1 MIIEIIVWI
10 PELGAIFQKNTL
22 LDEVNLFG
30 CTGVLFQNYLT
41 FSETDVSNKL
51 PVSSNLKKLKSNF
64 SDKELFNLALTH
76 KSASKKNNERLEFLG
91 DAIINFYVT
100 QKLYENYADIQE
112 GKLTRLRAS
121 LVSREFLNDLG
132 LAIGLSKAVKL
143 GKGESTENNSIV
155 GNAFEAVVGAIFLDT
170 GLEDTKQFL
179 DTLYSEEFSKLKP
192 LEDWKDSKSQ
202 LQEILQKQ
210 GLALPK
216 YKVVDRGPKYN
227 EDRFEINCTSPDLN
241 ISATGKGKSR
251 KIAEQ
256 EAAKLLLEE
265 HFHNE
270 E

>member
-1 MIIEIIVWI
+1 M
-10 PELGAIFQKNTL
+10 
-22 LDEVNLFG
+22 
-30 CTGVLFQNYLT
+30 
-41 FSETDVSNKL
+41 
-51 PVSSNLKKLKSNF
+51 SSNLKKLKSYF
-64 SDKELFNLALTH
+64 SDKELFDLALTH

-100 QKLYENYADIQE
+100 QRLYENYADLQE

-143 GKGESTENNSIV
+143 GKGESTQNNSIV

-210 GLALPK
+210 GLTLPK
-216 YKVVDRGPKYN
+216 YKVVDHGPKYN

-270 E
+270 K

>member
-1 MIIEIIVWI
+1 M
-10 PELGAIFQKNTL
+10 
-22 LDEVNLFG
+22 
-30 CTGVLFQNYLT
+30 
-41 FSETDVSNKL
+41 
-51 PVSSNLKKLKSNF
+51 SSNLKKLKSNF

-76 KSASKKNNERLEFLG
+76 KSASKENNERLEFLG

-100 QKLYENYADIQE
+100 QKLYENYTDLQE

-132 LAIGLSKAVKL
+132 QAIGLSKVVKL
-143 GKGESTENNSIV
+143 GKGESTENNAIV
-155 GNAFEAVVGAIFLDT
+155 GNALEAVVGAIFLDA

-179 DTLYSEEFSKLKP
+179 DTLYSEEISKLKP
-192 LEDWKDSKSQ
+192 LEDWKDPKSQ
-202 LQEILQKQ
+202 LQEILQKK
-210 GLALPK
+210 GLTLPK

-227 EDRFEINCTSPDLN
+227 EDRFEINCISPDLN

-265 HFHNE
+265 YFYNE
-270 E
+270 R

>member
-1 MIIEIIVWI
+1 M
-10 PELGAIFQKNTL
+10 
-22 LDEVNLFG
+22 NLYG

-41 FSETDVSNKL
+41 FNVTDVSNKFL
-51 PVSSNLKKLKSNF
+51 VSSNLKKLKSNF
-64 SDKELFNLALTH
+64 SNKELFNLALTH
-76 KSASKKNNERLEFLG
+76 KSASTKNNERLEFLG
-91 DAIINFYVT
+91 AAIINFYVT

-143 GKGESTENNSIV
+143 GKGESTQNNSIV
-155 GNAFEAVVGAIFLDT
+155 GNAVEAVVGAIFLDT

-192 LEDWKDSKSQ
+192 LEDRKDAKSQ

-210 GLALPK
+210 GLTLPK

-270 E
+270 K

>member
-1 MIIEIIVWI
+1 M
-10 PELGAIFQKNTL
+10 
-22 LDEVNLFG
+22 
-30 CTGVLFQNYLT
+30 
-41 FSETDVSNKL
+41 
-51 PVSSNLKKLKSNF
+51 SSNLKKLKSNF

-100 QKLYENYADIQE
+100 QKLYENYADLQE

-179 DTLYSEEFSKLKP
+179 DTLYSKEFSKLKP
-192 LEDWKDSKSQ
+192 LEDRKDAKSQ

-227 EDRFEINCTSPDLN
+227 EDRFEINCISPDLN

-270 E
+270 K

>member
-1 MIIEIIVWI
+1 M
-10 PELGAIFQKNTL
+10 
-22 LDEVNLFG
+22 
-30 CTGVLFQNYLT
+30 
-41 FSETDVSNKL
+41 
-51 PVSSNLKKLKSNF
+51 SSNLKKLKSNF
-64 SDKELFNLALTH
+64 SDKELFDLALTH

-132 LAIGLSKAVKL
+132 LAIGLSQAVKL

-155 GNAFEAVVGAIFLDT
+155 GNALEAVVGAIFLDT
-170 GLEDTKQFL
+170 GLEDTNQFL
-179 DTLYSEEFSKLKP
+179 DTLYFEEFSKLKP
-192 LEDWKDSKSQ
+192 LDDRKDSKSQ
-202 LQEILQKQ
+202 LQEILQKK
-210 GLALPK
+210 GLAL
-216 YKVVDRGPKYN
+216 PKYN
-227 EDRFEINCTSPDLN
+227 EDRFEINCTSAELN
-241 ISATGKGKSR
+241 MSAIGKGKSR

-270 E
+270 K

>member
-1 MIIEIIVWI
+1 
-10 PELGAIFQKNTL
+10 
-22 LDEVNLFG
+22 
-30 CTGVLFQNYLT
+30 
-41 FSETDVSNKL
+41 
-51 PVSSNLKKLKSNF
+51 VSSNLKKLKSNF
-64 SDKELFNLALTH
+64 SDKELFDLALTH
-76 KSASKKNNERLEFLG
+76 KSASKTNNERLEFLG

-155 GNAFEAVVGAIFLDT
+155 GNALEAVVGAIFLDT
-170 GLEDTKQFL
+170 GLEDTNQFL
-179 DTLYSEEFSKLKP
+179 DTLYFEEFSKLKP
-192 LEDWKDSKSQ
+192 LDDRKDSKSQ
-202 LQEILQKQ
+202 LQEILQKK

-216 YKVVDRGPKYN
+216 YKVVDHGPKYN

-241 ISATGKGKSR
+241 ISAIGKGKSR

-265 HFHNE
+265 HFRNE
-270 E
+270 K

>member
-1 MIIEIIVWI
+1 M
-10 PELGAIFQKNTL
+10 
-22 LDEVNLFG
+22 
-30 CTGVLFQNYLT
+30 
-41 FSETDVSNKL
+41 
-51 PVSSNLKKLKSNF
+51 SSNLKKLKSKF
-64 SDKELFNLALTH
+64 SDKELFDLALTH

-100 QKLYENYADIQE
+100 QKLYENYTDLQE

-121 LVSREFLNDLG
+121 LVSRGFLNDLG
-132 LAIGLSKAVKL
+132 LTIGLSRAVKL

-155 GNAFEAVVGAIFLDT
+155 GNALEAVVGAIFLDA
-170 GLEDTKQFL
+170 GLEDTKKFL

-192 LEDWKDSKSQ
+192 LDDWKDSKSQ
-202 LQEILQKQ
+202 LQEILQKK

-216 YKVVDRGPKYN
+216 YKVVDHGPKYT
-227 EDRFEINCTSPDLN
+227 EDRFEIACTSLDLN

-265 HFHNE
+265 YSYNE
-270 E
+270 R

>member
-1 MIIEIIVWI
+1 MTIEIIVWMEKI
-10 PELGAIFQKNTL
+10 GVIFQKNIL
-22 LDEVNLFG
+22 SGAVNLYG
-30 CTGVLFQNYLT
+30 CTGVLFQNYPT
-41 FSETDVSNKL
+41 FNETDVLNKL

-64 SDKELFNLALTH
+64 SDKELFDLALTH

-100 QKLYENYADIQE
+100 QKLFENYDDIQE

-192 LEDWKDSKSQ
+192 LEDRKDAKSQ

-210 GLALPK
+210 GRALPK

-227 EDRFEINCTSPDLN
+227 EDRFEINCISSDLN

-270 E
+270 K